1 MNDYTDLDWNQSED
15 EVAANGKDF
24 VNAQDIPAG
33 TYVIKFGGLK
43 KSPKDSN
50 SGIPYYWLECAIVS
64 DGPYKGQNLDRQIA
78 GPPDPNHHNY
88 EGWAKWHN
96 ACRGKVNRWVKALG
110 IPAISNLAELEGE
123 ALQVEWREKDGYM
136 DFGHIQKPPPKSD
149 FKPAPPK
156 AAEPA
161 PERTAADQW

>member
-1 MNDYTDLDWNQSED
+1 MNAPVDLAWNQSED
-15 EVAANGKDF
+15 EVTANGKDF
-24 VNAQDIPAG
+24 VNSDDIPEG
-33 TYVIKFGGLK
+33 TYVIKFGGLRESTK
-43 KSPKDSN
+43 LSGK
-50 SGIPYYWLECAIVS
+50 GIPYYWLDCVIVS
-64 DGPYKGQNLDRQIA
+64 DGPYKGQSLDRQIA

-149 FKPAPPK
+149 FKPAPPR